1 MIENDENNDN
11 KEKNEF
17 DEEASPDMILTIDIG
32 NNQLKQLNIYDI
44 DNTEQDIYNFC
55 LKNKLDFNILKEIKN
70 QIQILIANRQFQN
83 SQQNKLTD
91 VSKELSQTNIKSQNI
106 INSSDNLTET
116 NFNTNHQNNNEEPNN
131 IESFDRN
138 SKKTYNLEKYYNKL
152 NNGSTDNNTNNS
164 NNNVQDNRKAIRHM
178 IHKPKI
184 KPIEQDLENFNNNL
198 NNNITPSIFNTN
210 YTPENS
216 SLYISPSFINKNP
229 NMALRNYF
237 SKKED
242 NYFPEDNPYL
252 EKNNITNNNISDYNN
267 YMKRNKKSKKVS
279 KSMSLNGIYLK
290 NYNPGKDLYERNL
303 KYNEEKMEKINRL
316 KKNLENDEKE
326 DNTFSPKINKMSKIQ
341 IENRKQKKLEYSN
354 PDIIKNYKKYRDDK
368 IKILKQR
375 QEREFEQKCP
385 FKPKINHS
393 SSTSKNISVNNYKLK
408 KFGSRLDIK
417 NISCFNNSI
426 NDKKNRSNNSSKNK
440 NNCINKNKLLKEY
453 NLNSNANGG
462 SKSITRFEK
471 LYNERNNQKDN
482 QNKLRQK
489 IYNELSFKPKINEK
503 SEYMKLDKPF
513 KERLKIYSNKSKEN
527 LTKIK
532 KIYEKEKG
540 CEESFKPQINSQK
553 NKDLFRIKENAY
565 KQSVNNKN
573 CKNANNNINIIHSNK
588 NNKLNNKS
596 YSNSNINFSNNY
608 KNKRK
613 KIDCYTKLYLYNQKY
628 QNEKNLLTEK
638 YYQSQ
643 NKSPSFCPSS
653 EEIINKK
660 LEKYY
665 KKIFHILDSDE
676 DNKITAS
683 HINIFALP
691 KKLQKILSPIFVSLE
706 EEEESLNELEFI
718 YVCKQLY
725 GSVLSWID
733 KRELM
738 ILVEQDKKD
747 IKKKNKND
755 KNAHSYK
762 PKVNKRNNSYEK
774 MAINITGGQSSHLV
788 GKGTDRCYKNYT
800 DLKGSAELAKKE
812 IMLNNFYFVNSGKSN
827 KNKEANDVTLKNKTL
842 NRKINSS
849 VIWTKNKNS
858 LLNNQN
864 NHPKNS
870 LINSTSNSYK
880 GNKLNNYFNIR
891 NNIIYN
897 KGIKNNKFS
906 S

>member
-1 MIENDENNDN
+1 MKVNDESNDN

-17 DEEASPDMILTIDIG
+17 EEESSPDMILTIDIG
-32 NNQLKQLNIYDI
+32 NNQLKKLNIYDI

-55 LKNKLDFNILKEIKN
+55 LNNKLDFNILKEIKR
-70 QIQILIANRQFQN
+70 QIQILIANRQLQN
-83 SQQNKLTD
+83 SQLNKLTD
-91 VSKELSQTNIKSQNI
+91 ASKELSQTNLK
-106 INSSDNLTET
+106 SSDNLTET
-116 NFNTNHQNNNEEPNN
+116 NFNTNHQNNNEDLNN

-138 SKKTYNLEKYYNKL
+138 SKKTTNLEKYYNKL
-152 NNGSTDNNTNNS
+152 AKDDVNNNTYNTNNKM
-164 NNNVQDNRKAIRHM
+164 QDNGKVIRNK

-184 KPIEQDLENFNNNL
+184 KSMEQDIDYFNTNM

-216 SLYISPSFINKNP
+216 SLYIYPSFVNKNP
-229 NMALRNYF
+229 NLALRNYF
-237 SKKED
+237 SKEED
-242 NYFPEDNPYL
+242 NYFPEENPYSGQ
-252 EKNNITNNNISDYNN
+252 NIKTNNNISDYNN
-267 YMKRNKKSKKVS
+267 YIKRNKKNKKVS

-303 KYNEEKMEKINRL
+303 KYNEEKKKKLNIL
-316 KKNLENDEKE
+316 KKNLEIDENE
-326 DNTFSPKINKMSKIQ
+326 DNTFSPKINKISKIQ

-368 IKILKQR
+368 IKTLKQR
-375 QEREFEQKCP
+375 QERELEQKCT

-417 NISCFNNSI
+417 NISCFNSSI
-426 NDKKNRSNNSSKNK
+426 NDKKNKSNNSSQNK
-440 NNCINKNKLLKEY
+440 NNCINKNKLIKEY
-453 NLNSNANGG
+453 NSNINNINGC
-462 SKSITRFEK
+462 SKSINRFEK

-489 IYNELSFKPKINEK
+489 IYNELSFKPQINEK

-540 CEESFKPQINSQK
+540 FEESFKPQINSQK
-553 NKDLFRIKENAY
+553 SKGLFRINENAS
-565 KQSVNNKN
+565 KQSINNKN
-573 CKNANNNINIIHSNK
+573 IKNTKNNINIIHSNK
-588 NNKLNNKS
+588 NNKLSNKS
-596 YSNSNINFSNNY
+596 YSNSSINFTNNY
-608 KNKRK
+608 KNKKK

-643 NKSPSFCPSS
+643 NKSPLFCPSS

-676 DNKITAS
+676 DNKITSS

-691 KKLQKILSPIFVSLE
+691 KKLQKILRPIFVSLE
-706 EEEESLNELEFI
+706 EEDESLNELEFI

-725 GSVLSWID
+725 GTVLSWID

-747 IKKKNKND
+747 FKKKNIND
-755 KNAHSYK
+755 KNIHSYK
-762 PKVNKRNNSYEK
+762 PKINKRNNSYEK
-774 MAINITGGQSSHLV
+774 MAIDITGGQSSHLV
-788 GKGTDRCYKNYT
+788 GKRTERCKDNYYINYT
-800 DLKGSAELAKKE
+800 DLKGSVDLAKKG
-812 IMLNNFYFVNSGKSN
+812 IMLNNFFFVNSSNN
-827 KNKEANDVTLKNKTL
+827 KNKIEANDITLKNKTL
-842 NRKINSS
+842 NRNINSS
-849 VIWTKNKNS
+849 VIWTKNKSS
-858 LLNNQN
+858 LLNN
-864 NHPKNS
+864 HAKNS

-880 GNKLNNYFNIR
+880 GHKLNNYFNIR
-891 NNIIYN
+891 NNIIYS

>member
-1 MIENDENNDN
+1 MKVNDESYDN
-11 KEKNEF
+11 KETNGF
-17 DEEASPDMILTIDIG
+17 EEETSPDMILTIDIG
-32 NNQLKQLNIYDI
+32 NNQLRQLNIYDI
-44 DNTEQDIYNFC
+44 DNTEKDIYNFC

-70 QIQILIANRQFQN
+70 QIQILIANRQLQN
-83 SQQNKLTD
+83 SQLNKLTD
-91 VSKELSQTNIKSQNI
+91 ASKELSQTNLK
-106 INSSDNLTET
+106 SSDNLTET
-116 NFNTNHQNNNEEPNN
+116 NFNTNHQNNNEDPNN
-131 IESFDRN
+131 IESFDRI
-138 SKKTYNLEKYYNKL
+138 SKKAYNLEKYYSKL
-152 NNGSTDNNTNNS
+152 ANDDVNNNTYNI
-164 NNNVQDNRKAIRHM
+164 NNNLEDNGKVIRHK
-178 IHKPKI
+178 IHKPPII
-184 KPIEQDLENFNNNL
+184 KPMEQDIDYFNNNM

-229 NMALRNYF
+229 NLALRSYF
-237 SKKED
+237 SKEED
-242 NYFPEDNPYL
+242 NYLPEDNPYL
-252 EKNNITNNNISDYNN
+252 EQNLKTNNNISDYNN
-267 YMKRNKKSKKVS
+267 YIKRNKKNKKVS

-290 NYNPGKDLYERNL
+290 NFNPGKDLYERNL
-303 KYNEEKMEKINRL
+303 KYNEEKKKKLNIL
-316 KKNLENDEKE
+316 KKNLETDENE
-326 DNTFSPKINKMSKIQ
+326 DNTFSPKINKISKIQ

-368 IKILKQR
+368 IKTLKQR
-375 QEREFEQKCP
+375 QEMEFEQKYT

-417 NISCFNNSI
+417 NIPCFNNSI
-426 NDKKNRSNNSSKNK
+426 NDKKDKRNNSSQNKTK
-440 NNCINKNKLLKEY
+440 NNIINKNKLIKEY
-453 NLNSNANGG
+453 NSNSHANGC

-489 IYNELSFKPKINEK
+489 IYNELSFKPQINEK

-513 KERLKIYSNKSKEN
+513 KERLEIYSNKSREN

-540 CEESFKPQINSQK
+540 WEESFKPQINSQK
-553 NKDLFRIKENAY
+553 NKALFRINENAS
-565 KQSVNNKN
+565 KQSMNNKN
-573 CKNANNNINIIHSNK
+573 RKNANNNINIIHSNK
-588 NNKLNNKS
+588 NNKLSNKS
-596 YSNSNINFSNNY
+596 YSNSNINFTNNY
-608 KNKRK
+608 INNRK

-653 EEIINKK
+653 EEIVNKK

-665 KKIFHILDSDE
+665 KKVFHILDSDE
-676 DNKITAS
+676 DNKITSS
-683 HINIFALP
+683 HINIFGLP
-691 KKLQKILSPIFVSLE
+691 KKLQKIFRPIFVSLE
-706 EEEESLNELEFI
+706 EEDESLNELEFI

-725 GSVLSWID
+725 GTVLSWID

-747 IKKKNKND
+747 FKKKSKND
-755 KNAHSYK
+755 KNIHSYK
-762 PKVNKRNNSYEK
+762 PKINKRNNSYEK
-774 MAINITGGQSSHLV
+774 IAINITGGQSYHLV
-788 GKGTDRCYKNYT
+788 GKGTDRCKNNYYSNYT
-800 DLKGSAELAKKE
+800 DLKGSAEIAKKE
-812 IMLNNFYFVNSGKSN
+812 IMLNNFYFLNNSN
-827 KNKEANDVTLKNKTL
+827 NHKNNIEANDVTLKNKTL
-842 NRKINSS
+842 NRNINSS
-849 VIWTKNKNS
+849 VIWTKNKSS
-858 LLNNQN
+858 LLNNN
-864 NHPKNS
+864 AKNS

-880 GNKLNNYFNIR
+880 GHKLNNYFNIR
-891 NNIIYN
+891 KNIIYS